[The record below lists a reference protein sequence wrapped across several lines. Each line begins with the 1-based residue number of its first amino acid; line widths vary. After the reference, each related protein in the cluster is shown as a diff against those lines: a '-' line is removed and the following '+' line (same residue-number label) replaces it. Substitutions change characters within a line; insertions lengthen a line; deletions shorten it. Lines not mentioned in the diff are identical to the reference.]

1 MKLFVELHV
10 AMILDVHLVNHL
22 GYIGQIWLARR
33 RTPDQRVLLPPP
45 VHHDARTC
53 GEEANDKRASNSE
66 ANDEWHV
73 EVVG

>member
-1 MKLFVELHV
+1 
-10 AMILDVHLVNHL
+10 MILDVHLVNHL

-33 RTPDQRVLLPPP
+33 RTCLPPP